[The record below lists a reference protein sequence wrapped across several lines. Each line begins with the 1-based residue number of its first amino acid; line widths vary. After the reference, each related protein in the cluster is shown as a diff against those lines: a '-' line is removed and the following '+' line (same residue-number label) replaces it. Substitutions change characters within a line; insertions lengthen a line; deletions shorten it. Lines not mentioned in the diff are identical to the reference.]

1 VRSVSTAITP
11 KRGKLLGWSGYASI
25 IRLVQLEPR
34 TSRQLAE
41 RMNVSLLFMR
51 RILNRLHDLKVV
63 YIAEY
68 RKEYTCGAP
77 VPVFAFGDKP
87 DARPSCNPPGVQRK
101 PLGRSTTLPE
111 LAHAVHMLRLLDE
124 PIVQGDLAEAVGSSY
139 GNVAKFLQHCRRI
152 GLVRIGEWKTRD
164 GGGAP
169 APMYVLGG
177 GRDAPRPT
185 VQSRYEIEKRYRAR
199 RRARE
204 AMQRMIHATAA
215 NRSVFAEAEA
225 A

>member
-1 VRSVSTAITP
+1 MTIAP
-11 KRGKLLGWSGYASI
+11 KRGKLLGWAGYASI

-41 RMNVSLLFMR
+41 RMKVSLLIMR
-51 RILNRLHDLKVV
+51 RILNRLRDLKVV
-63 YIAEY
+63 YISGY
-68 RKEYTCGAP
+68 RKEFTRGAP
-77 VPVFAFGDKP
+77 VPVYAFGVQP
-87 DARPSCNPPGVQRK
+87 DATPLCDPPGVRRK
-101 PLGRSTTLPE
+101 PLGRSTSLPE
-111 LAHAVHMLRLLDE
+111 LVHTVHMLGLLVE
-124 PIVQGDLAEAVGSSY
+124 PVMQGDLAAAAGSSY

-169 APMYVLGG
+169 APMYVLGSG
-177 GRDAPRPT
+177 PDMRRPS
-185 VQSRYEIEKRYRAR
+185 VQSRYEIEKRYRER

-215 NRSVFAEAEA
+215 NRAVFAEAEA